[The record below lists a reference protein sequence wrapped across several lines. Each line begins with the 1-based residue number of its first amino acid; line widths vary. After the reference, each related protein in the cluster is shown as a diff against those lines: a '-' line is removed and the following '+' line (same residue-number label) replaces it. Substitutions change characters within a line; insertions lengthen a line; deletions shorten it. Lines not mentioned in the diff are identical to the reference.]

1 MWISFEAMVQ
11 VVLHPTLQ
19 RYASAEQKLYVGDV
33 EPRPV
38 LAAVVPFGW
47 SRYDLPGGGAP
58 AGVCLSW
65 LPRTSGFYPSWL
77 PRSMSMQLRVWTHFE
92 EGLSTPPST
101 LVMRPLR
108 TGKRSQYPAWAEG
121 GHPKT
126 DPAFG
131 ASRIIITIFA
141 CVPKSVVEVLQG
153 AT

>member
-19 RYASAEQKLYVGDV
+19 RYGAVDPKLHVGDV

-38 LAAVVPFGW
+38 LAAVVPVGW
-47 SRYDLPGGGAP
+47 SRYDLPGSGAP

-77 PRSMSMQLRVWTHFE
+77 PRSMSMQLRAWTHFE
-92 EGLSTPPST
+92 EGLSTSPST

-108 TGKRSQYPAWAEG
+108 TGKRSQYLVLAEG
-121 GHPKT
+121 GHLKT

-131 ASRIIITIFA
+131 ASRIIISIFA
-141 CVPKSVVEVLQG
+141 CVAKSVVEALQK
-153 AT
+153 AL